1 MAAPQS
7 PTVPIVVVV
16 DDEPAVLVLM
26 ERVLAAA
33 GYQVRTASDGLSAIG
48 VLSELPAPPTVVVS
62 DLRMEPVD
70 GASLARIIDSRWPGT
85 RVLLVSGW
93 GPEAANGAL
102 RWPLLNKPFSPDQ
115 LLETVA
121 RMLPPLDPR
130 IQAS

>member
-70 GASLARIIDSRWPGT
+70 GASLARIIDCRWPGT

-102 RWPLLNKPFSPDQ
+102 RWPLLKKPFSPDQ